1 MATHRFLLVD
11 DEPHVTHLVSYKLK
25 QENIE
30 VVTAQDGAEAF
41 RLACENSPNLVITDL
56 QMPVLSGYEMSVK
69 LRANRET
76 ANIPI
81 LMLAAR
87 GHTLSDEK
95 LAKTNIKQLIARKC
109 NAGPSCHL
117 AEQVKFRFGQFYL
130 FAKPCAQ
137 DLVFHH
143 QQVSNF
149 VCFVVLFVF
158 KKA

>member
-95 LAKTNIKQLIARKC
+95 LAKTNIKQLMSKPFSIRELIRTAKALVDPSQGIQPHPSATPIRDQ
-109 NAGPSCHL
+109 AGR
-117 AEQVKFRFGQFYL
+117 A
-130 FAKPCAQ
+130 A
-137 DLVFHH
+137 
-143 QQVSNF
+143 
-149 VCFVVLFVF
+149 
-158 KKA
+158 